1 MGCDIHM
8 HTERYIDGAWRYEA
22 SGPYDGR
29 NYDLFWVL
37 GEIQRRPGI
46 HDPVGSYRGV
56 PTDASE
62 PVKNEVDFWAGDG
75 HSHTWLS
82 LAELQRWI
90 ELHPDQREI
99 DGSEFWTTSL
109 QYLSSLDD
117 RPEHV
122 RIVFWFDN

>member
-8 HTERYIDGAWRYEA
+8 HTERFANGRWEHVAD
-22 SGPYDGR
+22 GPYDDR
-29 NYDLFWVL
+29 NYDLYWVL
-37 GEIQRRPGI
+37 GENPRRPGPNPPI
-46 HDPVGSYRGV
+46 GAYRGV
-56 PTDASE
+56 PEDASLE
-62 PVKNEVDFWAGDG
+62 TKRDAGVWGSDG

-90 ELHPDQREI
+90 ERYPSQREVDESSFWSRDIEKLLAI
-99 DGSEFWTTSL
+99 DA
-109 QYLSSLDD
+109 